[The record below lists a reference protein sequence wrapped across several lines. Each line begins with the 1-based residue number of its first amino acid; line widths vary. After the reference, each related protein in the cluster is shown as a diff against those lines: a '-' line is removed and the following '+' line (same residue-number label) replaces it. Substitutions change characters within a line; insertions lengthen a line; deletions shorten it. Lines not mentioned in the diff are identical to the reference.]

1 MWPKKI
7 AMKDI
12 EQIYRN
18 NFGISFYWKEGNEII
33 EDKVQLLFK
42 QMGFYFSVQELN
54 EFHDLIEECVT
65 DHNDYDTPGVK
76 RAFDKFLLK
85 TPYVALDLEISPIE
99 LNSIKDLVEGSLFR
113 LNLNE
118 YIYGSGMN

>member
-1 MWPKKI
+1 MRRKKI

-33 EDKVQLLFK
+33 ADKIQLLFK
-42 QMGFYFSVQELN
+42 QMGFYFSIQELN
-54 EFHDLIEECVT
+54 EFHDLIENCVT
-65 DHNDYDTPGVK
+65 DHNGYDTSGVK
-76 RAFDKFLLK
+76 RVFNKFLLK
-85 TPYVALDLEISPIE
+85 TPYVALDLEISPVE

>member
-1 MWPKKI
+1 
-7 AMKDI
+7 MKDI

-18 NFGISFYWKEGNEII
+18 DFGISFYWKEGNEII
-33 EDKVQLLFK
+33 SDKIQLLFK
-42 QMGFYFSVQELN
+42 QMGFYFSVEELN
-54 EFHDLIEECVT
+54 EFHDLIEDCVT
-65 DHNDYDTPGVK
+65 DHNNYGTRGVK

-85 TPYVALDLEISPIE
+85 TPYVAIDLEISPME
-99 LNSIKDLVEGSLFR
+99 LDSIKDLVDGSLFR

>member
-33 EDKVQLLFK
+33 SDKIQLLFK
-42 QMGFYFSVQELN
+42 QMGFYFSLQELN
-54 EFHDLIEECVT
+54 EFHDLIEDCLT
-65 DHNDYDTPGVK
+65 DHNDYDTRGVK
-76 RAFDKFLLK
+76 RAIDKFLLK

-113 LNLNE
+113 LNLNK

>member
-1 MWPKKI
+1 
-7 AMKDI
+7 MKDI

-33 EDKVQLLFK
+33 SDKIQLLFK
-42 QMGFYFSVQELN
+42 QMGFYFSIQELN
-54 EFHDLIEECVT
+54 EFHDLIEDCVI
-65 DHNDYDTPGVK
+65 DHNDYDTRGLK

-85 TPYVALDLEISPIE
+85 TPYVAIDLEISPIE

-113 LNLNE
+113 LKLNE
-118 YIYGSGMN
+118 YIYGPGMN

>member
-1 MWPKKI
+1 MN
-7 AMKDI
+7 DI

-18 NFGISFYWKEGNEII
+18 DFGISFYWKEGNEIVS
-33 EDKVQLLFK
+33 DKIQLLFK

-54 EFHDLIEECVT
+54 EFHDLIEDCVT
-65 DHNDYDTPGVK
+65 DHNDNTRGAK

-85 TPYVALDLEISPIE
+85 TPYVAIDLEISPIE
-99 LNSIKDLVEGSLFR
+99 LNSIKDLVDGSLFR

-118 YIYGSGMN
+118 YIYGFGMN

>member
-1 MWPKKI
+1 MQKNF
-7 AMKDI
+7 AMEDI

-18 NFGISFYWKEGNEII
+18 NFGIAFYWKEGNEIKN
-33 EDKVQLLFK
+33 DKIQLLFK

-54 EFHDLIEECVT
+54 EFHDLIEDCVI
-65 DHNDYDTPGVK
+65 DQNDFNSHGIK
-76 RAFDKFLLK
+76 RVFDKFLLK
-85 TPYVALDLEISPIE
+85 TPYVAIDLEISPVE
-99 LNSIKDLVEGSLFR
+99 LKSIKDLVDGSLFR

>member
-1 MWPKKI
+1 
-7 AMKDI
+7 MKDI

-18 NFGISFYWKEGNEII
+18 DFGISFYWKEGNEIVS
-33 EDKVQLLFK
+33 DKIQLLFK

-54 EFHDLIEECVT
+54 EFHNLIDDCVT
-65 DHNDYDTPGVK
+65 DRNDYDTRGVK

-85 TPYVALDLEISPIE
+85 TPYVAIDLEISPIE

>member
-1 MWPKKI
+1 
-7 AMKDI
+7 MKDI

-18 NFGISFYWKEGNEII
+18 DFGISFYWKEGNEII
-33 EDKVQLLFK
+33 SDKIQLLFK

-54 EFHDLIEECVT
+54 EFHDLIEDCVT
-65 DHNDYDTPGVK
+65 DHNDYMHGVK

-85 TPYVALDLEISPIE
+85 TPYVAIDLEISPME
-99 LNSIKDLVEGSLFR
+99 LNSIKDLVDGSLFR

-118 YIYGSGMN
+118 YIYGSGLN

>member
-1 MWPKKI
+1 MQRKKN

-33 EDKVQLLFK
+33 SDKIQLLFK
-42 QMGFYFSVQELN
+42 QMGFYFSIQELN
-54 EFHDLIEECVT
+54 EFHDLIEDCVI
-65 DHNDYDTPGVK
+65 DHNDYDTRGLK

-85 TPYVALDLEISPIE
+85 TPYVAIDLEISPTE

-113 LNLNE
+113 LKLNE

>member
-1 MWPKKI
+1 
-7 AMKDI
+7 MKDI

-18 NFGISFYWKEGNEII
+18 DFGISFYWKEGNQII
-33 EDKVQLLFK
+33 SDKIQLLFK
-42 QMGFYFSVQELN
+42 QMGFYFSVEELN
-54 EFHDLIEECVT
+54 EFHDLIEDCVT
-65 DHNDYDTPGVK
+65 DHNDYDARGVK

-85 TPYVALDLEISPIE
+85 TPYVAIDLEISPME
-99 LNSIKDLVEGSLFR
+99 LDSIKDLVDGSLFR

>member
-1 MWPKKI
+1 
-7 AMKDI
+7 
-12 EQIYRN
+12 
-18 NFGISFYWKEGNEII
+18 
-33 EDKVQLLFK
+33 
-42 QMGFYFSVQELN
+42 MGFYFSVQELN
-54 EFHDLIEECVT
+54 EFHDLIEDCVT
-65 DHNDYDTPGVK
+65 DHHNYDSSGAK

-99 LNSIKDLVEGSLFR
+99 LNSIKDLVDGSLFR

>member
-1 MWPKKI
+1 LWPKKI

-18 NFGISFYWKEGNEII
+18 DFGISFYWKEGNEII
-33 EDKVQLLFK
+33 SDKIQLLFK

-54 EFHDLIEECVT
+54 EFHDLIEDCVT
-65 DHNDYDTPGVK
+65 DHNDYDTRGIK

-85 TPYVALDLEISPIE
+85 TPYVALDLEISPTE
-99 LNSIKDLVEGSLFR
+99 LDSIKDLVDGSLFR
-113 LNLNE
+113 LHLNE

>member
-1 MWPKKI
+1 LQRKKN

-33 EDKVQLLFK
+33 SDKIQLLFK
-42 QMGFYFSVQELN
+42 QMGFYFSIQELN
-54 EFHDLIEECVT
+54 EFHDLIEDCVI
-65 DHNDYDTPGVK
+65 DHNDYDTRGLK

-85 TPYVALDLEISPIE
+85 TPYVAIDLEISPIE

-113 LNLNE
+113 LKLNE
-118 YIYGSGMN
+118 YIYGPGMN

>member
-1 MWPKKI
+1 MQRKKN

-33 EDKVQLLFK
+33 SDKIQLLFK
-42 QMGFYFSVQELN
+42 QMGFYFSIQELN
-54 EFHDLIEECVT
+54 EFHDLIEDCVI
-65 DHNDYDTPGVK
+65 DHNDYDTRGLK

-85 TPYVALDLEISPIE
+85 TPYVAIDLEISPIE

-113 LNLNE
+113 LKLNE
-118 YIYGSGMN
+118 YIYGPGMN

>member
-1 MWPKKI
+1 
-7 AMKDI
+7 MKDI

-18 NFGISFYWKEGNEII
+18 DFGISFYWKEGNEIVS
-33 EDKVQLLFK
+33 DKIQLLFK
-42 QMGFYFSVQELN
+42 QMGFYFSIQELN
-54 EFHDLIEECVT
+54 EFHDLIENCVT
-65 DHNDYDTPGVK
+65 DQNDADRYSTK
-76 RAFDKFLLK
+76 RVFDKFLLK

-99 LNSIKDLVEGSLFR
+99 LNSIKDLVDGSLFR